1 MRNTFRIGLIGTA
14 LLTVAATGARAG
26 DPIGPNDV
34 KFQETAVPA
43 SLTGTP
49 GDAAA
54 GRKAFANRRLG
65 NCLACHQNKEMSGE
79 LFHGDIGTPLDGVAE
94 RWKPEELRA
103 ILVNSKKVF
112 GPETVMPGFYTLEVG
127 ANVMQEFQGKTI
139 LTAQQVEDIVAYLGT
154 LKN

>member
-1 MRNTFRIGLIGTA
+1 MRDTCKMGLFGAA
-14 LLTVAATGARAG
+14 LLLAMGTSAWAAE
-26 DPIGPNDV
+26 PVGPNDV
-34 KFQETAVPA
+34 KFEDNAVKA

-49 GDAAA
+49 GDPAA
-54 GRKAFANRRLG
+54 GRKSFLDRRAG
-65 NCLACHQNKEMSGE
+65 NCLACHQNKEMIKE

-103 ILVNSKKVF
+103 IVANSKKVF
-112 GPETVMPGFYTLEVG
+112 GPDTVMPGFYTLEVG
-127 ANVMQEFQGKTI
+127 IHVLPDFEGKTI